1 MPTRLHASLLTV
13 FLLFAAGACL
23 LLSQAR
29 LMTGDLETLVLQG
42 QRGEALDHRLAA
54 SNHVIGAKDKIIDEL
69 IDDRIRL
76 GEAAARFQELNG
88 LVSGDGNEDLIGVLP
103 VVTGEEA
110 VWRTVL
116 LWAKWE
122 LWRQTDRDAPAV
134 LARLRAEYRKRF
146 GQDPG
151 PRPPITP

>member
-1 MPTRLHASLLTV
+1 V
-13 FLLFAAGACL
+13 
-23 LLSQAR
+23 
-29 LMTGDLETLVLQG
+29 
-42 QRGEALDHRLAA
+42 A

-88 LVSGDGNEDLIGVLP
+88 LVSGDGNEDLVGAFP
-103 VVTGEEA
+103 VVEGEEA

-122 LWRQTDRDAPAV
+122 LWRQPDRDGVAV
-134 LARLRAEYRKRF
+134 LGRLMAEYRERF
-146 GQDPG
+146 GRDPG
-151 PRPPITP
+151 PRLVPARAR